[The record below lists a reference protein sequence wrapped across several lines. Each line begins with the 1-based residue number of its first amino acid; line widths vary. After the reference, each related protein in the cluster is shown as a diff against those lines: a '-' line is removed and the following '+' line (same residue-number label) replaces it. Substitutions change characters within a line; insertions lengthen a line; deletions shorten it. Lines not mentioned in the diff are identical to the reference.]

1 MKALIFMHVAH
12 EGPGTLGTF
21 LEETGAEVRTI
32 LLYGGDEVP
41 RRPGDEDLIVSMGGP
56 MNVYEDGKYPFLAG
70 EARFI
75 AKAVKAGIPVIGIC
89 LGAQIIARAC
99 CAAVYPA
106 PVKEIGW
113 STVTLTEEGRREALF
128 DGVPGEIPVLQ
139 WHEDTF
145 DLPAGGT
152 LLATA
157 ADCPNQAFRAGSALG
172 LQFHLEVDA
181 ALLGDWFARSPDKE
195 EILARY
201 EEVRISFDRTA
212 WGIYGRL
219 AGLAGVAGANT

>member
-1 MKALIFMHVAH
+1 MKALILMHVAH
-12 EGPGTLGTF
+12 EGPGTLGVF
-21 LEETGAEVRTI
+21 LEEEGAEIETVR
-32 LLYGGDEVP
+32 LDRGEKVP
-41 RRPGDEDLIVSMGGP
+41 GQAEGIDLVVSMGGP
-56 MNVYEDGKYPFLAG
+56 MNVYEDGQYPFLAE

-75 AKAVKAGIPVIGIC
+75 LSAMKAGVPVIGIC

-99 CAAVYPA
+99 GAAVFPA
-106 PVKEIGW
+106 PVKEVGW
-113 STVTLTEEGRREALF
+113 STVTITEEGHRDALF

-145 DLPAGGT
+145 DLPGGGT

-157 ADCPNQAFRAGSALG
+157 ADCPNQAFRVGSALG

-181 ALLGDWFARSPDKE
+181 ALLGDWFADSPQKE

-201 EEVRISFDRTA
+201 EELRIPFDETA
-212 WGIYGRL
+212 RGIYGRL
-219 AGLAGVAGANT
+219 AGLAGES